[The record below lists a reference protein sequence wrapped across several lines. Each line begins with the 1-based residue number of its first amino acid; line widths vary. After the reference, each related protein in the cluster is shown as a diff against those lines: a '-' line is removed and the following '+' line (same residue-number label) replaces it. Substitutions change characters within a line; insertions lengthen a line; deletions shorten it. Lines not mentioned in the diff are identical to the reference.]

1 MPASLSSP
9 RSWTGSPVFYLVA
22 ILSALAAAAAWFV
35 AACRHIGN
43 PRVEYGLLHLPAAFL
58 QIAIFAAALG
68 VAYRWYLQGSQ
79 RSLSSRVLLSAVVVL
94 FAAVWLPVALHGGFA
109 QDDWMLLS
117 ASSVRKFL
125 YTHPLAS
132 LNTLDT
138 VDGNYRPLGTV
149 LYVGYLLRWFGLHPL
164 PFALGSFFA
173 GLACTLLVFALMREL
188 RQGSGVS
195 AAAAIL
201 FLSRDLI
208 YVPIAWMCALGDT
221 LAIFGSGLCI
231 LLLLRALR
239 TKGVAPWLYHVA
251 AWLCFVAALL
261 SKQSAFAVP
270 MIAVLAILL
279 VPATT
284 GSVENW
290 KKRLPLAITI
300 GAVYGA
306 TVLVVFRHAV
316 NLLAHKTPYPIKF
329 SPLVLRV
336 ALSHITWFFLPLDF
350 PDAHPY
356 ARLLV
361 PLLGLIILVTVV
373 LWLRRSPYLLGTNRR
388 LMVFLLGSAFAS
400 LSLFLLLPSRSA
412 AYYGSMAA
420 FWLSMA
426 VAIVL
431 KNLNER
437 ACVSFPHL
445 GTWGMCLLLLCGYSF
460 VRLKQTGL
468 PPSGGY
474 IWGTYSMDEN
484 MGEFAFLSDALKRTP
499 HTKVLVIVGGPYT
512 GRQQANM
519 AILADPSLQRIL
531 GFDPQSGFKAN
542 DRQGLLPQDNFG
554 NLTDVDAYH
563 WTLPMDTA
571 TASALLADSPALW
584 IRMDQ
589 GKNNI
594 LSREEVQRLEY
605 SIPDAF

>member
-1 MPASLSSP
+1 VL
-9 RSWTGSPVFYLVA
+9 LVV
-22 ILSALAAAAAWFV
+22 I
-35 AACRHIGN
+35 
-43 PRVEYGLLHLPAAFL
+43 
-58 QIAIFAAALG
+58 AAL
-68 VAYRWYLQGSQ
+68 
-79 RSLSSRVLLSAVVVL
+79 
-94 FAAVWLPVALHGGFA
+94 FAIVWLPVALHGGFA

-117 ASSVRKFL
+117 ASSVRKLL
-125 YTHPLAS
+125 YAHPLAS

-164 PFALGSFFA
+164 PFALGSFLT
-173 GLACTLLVFALMREL
+173 GLACTLLVFAFMREL
-188 RQGSGVS
+188 RQHPGVA

-208 YVPIAWMCALGDT
+208 YIPIAWMCALGDT
-221 LAIFGSGLCI
+221 LAILGSGLSV

-239 TKGVAPWLYHVA
+239 AKGFMLWLYHLA

-261 SKQSAFAVP
+261 AKQSAFAVP

-279 VPATT
+279 APAAEA
-284 GSVENW
+284 SVESW
-290 KKRLPLAITI
+290 KKRLPLAIAI
-300 GAVYGA
+300 GAIYGA
-306 TVLVVFRHAV
+306 TVLVVFRHAA
-316 NLLAHKTPYPIKF
+316 NLLGHKTPYPITF

-336 ALSHITWFFLPLDF
+336 ALSHVTWFFVPLDF
-350 PDAHPY
+350 PDAYPY

-361 PLLGLIILVTVV
+361 PALGLLILIAVIW
-373 LWLRRSPYLLGTNRR
+373 WLRRSPHLLGNRR

-431 KNLNER
+431 RNLNR
-437 ACVSFPHL
+437 DIRFSSRHP
-445 GTWGMCLLLLCGYSF
+445 GTWVLCLLLLCGYSF

-468 PPSGGY
+468 PASGGY
-474 IWGTYSMDEN
+474 IWGTYSMHEN
-484 MGEFAFLSDALKRTP
+484 MGEFAFLRDALKRAP
-499 HTKVLVIVGGPYT
+499 DTKILVIVGGPYT

-519 AILADPSLQRIL
+519 AVLVDPSLQRIL
-531 GFDPQSGFKAN
+531 GFDPQSGFKSN
-542 DRQGLLPQDNFG
+542 NHEGRLPQNNFA

-563 WTLPMDTA
+563 WTLPMETS
-571 TASALLADSPALW
+571 TASTLLADVPALW

-589 GKNNI
+589 GRNSV
-594 LSREEVQRLEY
+594 LSTQEIQKLE
-605 SIPDAF
+605 SLRP